1 MTFISNILTPENE
14 LIFFIYGLVYFL
26 IGFAISMKNSR
37 QSDFGWSRDIR
48 LFTAFAFIHGIAYW
62 AAAGFV
68 PSHHPWTANFHLLL
82 LTTFH
87 ALLGLSFLLLLVFGL
102 KVAFARLLKWPVHYV
117 IPACLL
123 LIWAGISI
131 TVLKSNHS
139 EFTEWLVA
147 ASALSRY
154 MLGLPAG
161 LVSAFAFLKQA
172 DDLEHLGIP
181 RLTRAMRW
189 SALFLVIFGLL
200 TGLVVESANFFPA
213 NVFNYDNFT
222 STTGIPIL
230 IFRLAAGI
238 FMGINIMRSLELFDI
253 ERRRRIEEAEKGEAI
268 LKERERISREIHDG
282 TIQSLYGMG
291 LRLELAQSQVDE
303 GETAWAK
310 EHLDYAVEHL
320 AETITNI
327 RAYIMNLR
335 HLHFRETSLRVDL
348 QGLVQEF
355 RATTDTFP
363 EYVYREE
370 ATFMLTPNQRT
381 QLYYIVREALN
392 NIRKHAMAKK
402 VWLEV
407 MVKKSYIE
415 VVVKDNGRGFN
426 VSETYKW
433 GKQGLRSMKERV
445 KELNGQI
452 EIASETGKGT
462 TVKITIPTEGD
473 RDD

>member
-1 MTFISNILTPENE
+1 MTFISKILTPENE

-26 IGFAISMKNSR
+26 IGFAIFMKNSR

-48 LFTAFAFIHGIAYW
+48 LFTAFAFLHGIAYW

-68 PSHHPWTANFHLLL
+68 PSHHVWTANFYLVLLI
-82 LTTFH
+82 TFH
-87 ALLGLSFLLLLVFGL
+87 ISLGLSFLLLMVFGL
-102 KVAFARLLKWPVHYV
+102 KVAFSRQIEWPIHYV
-117 IPACLL
+117 IPAGLL
-123 LIWAGISI
+123 LVWAVISI
-131 TVLKSNHS
+131 TFLRSNHS
-139 EFTEWLVA
+139 EIKEWLTA
-147 ASALSRY
+147 ATALSRY

-161 LVSAFAFLKQA
+161 FVSAFAFLKQA
-172 DDLEHLGIP
+172 DNLEHLGIP

-200 TGLVVESANFFPA
+200 TGLVVQSANFFPA
-213 NVFNYDNFT
+213 NVFNYDSFT
-222 STTGIPIL
+222 STTGISIL
-230 IFRLAAGI
+230 VFRLAAGI
-238 FMGINIMRSLELFDI
+238 FMSINIMRSLELFDI
-253 ERRRRIEEAEKGEAI
+253 EKRRRIEEAEKREAI

-303 GETAWAK
+303 GEAAAAK
-310 EHLDYAVEHL
+310 EHLDYTVEHL

-355 RATTDTFP
+355 RATTNTFP

-370 ATFMLTPNQRT
+370 ATFRLTPDQRT

-392 NIRKHAMAKK
+392 NIRKHAMANK

-407 MVKKSYIE
+407 MVKKNYVE
-415 VVVKDNGRGFN
+415 VIIKDNGKGFD

-445 KELNGQI
+445 KELNGKI
-452 EIASETGKGT
+452 EIASNTDKGT

-473 RDD
+473 KND